1 MGISES
7 RITGLDNGGTPAA
20 IYRSHSTPIIVLEV
34 LFPGRKAVSFESF
47 VPRSLEV
54 MQPALPWTPQQNIQL
69 RTLKYVP

>member
-7 RITGLDNGGTPAA
+7 RMGITGPDNGGTPAA

-34 LFPGRKAVSFESF
+34 LFPGRKPVSFESF

-54 MQPALPWTPQQNIQL
+54 MQPALPGLHNKTSSSVL
-69 RTLKYVP
+69 